1 LPGGVK
7 VMYGYVNPGGEQAVK
22 SELSHR
28 LGAYLEAKKMM
39 KACKNMSLFI
49 ALKHF
54 SDEISMK

>member
-1 LPGGVK
+1 
-7 VMYGYVNPGGEQAVK
+7 MYGYVNPGGELAVK
-22 SELSHR
+22 NELSHR